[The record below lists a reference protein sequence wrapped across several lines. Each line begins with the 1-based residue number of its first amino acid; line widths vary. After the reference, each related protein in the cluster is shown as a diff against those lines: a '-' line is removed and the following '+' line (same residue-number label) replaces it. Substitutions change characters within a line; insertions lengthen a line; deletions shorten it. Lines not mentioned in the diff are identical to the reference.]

1 MKTPKELFSCDR
13 SNINRSEL
21 YLLILR
27 EIFNEDEPYLKEL
40 LDKLGDK
47 KEKLEKSAHFYYY
60 ICQPY
65 ANNNDVREELRLV
78 GITSL
83 IEGMMQGI
91 EYKDFFQ
98 WFESIYK
105 VNKIEDYSK
114 IKEEYLEQFGATRR
128 IKSYFKNYIL
138 GDDKK
143 SLLECIKLFTNRNG
157 FVRFNSI
164 DKIAQFLYSMR
175 SEFVHIARMHSLCPE
190 DCHLAAIYV
199 GGKSYKVNIKI
210 SEFMKIFERSFINF
224 WEKKAGI
231 INQNLAHPS
240 PKLFDATT

>member
-1 MKTPKELFSCDR
+1 LRKATEGQAKLKNMKTLEELFSGDR

-21 YLLILR
+21 YLLILKK
-27 EIFNEDEPYLKEL
+27 IFNKDEPYLKEI

-47 KEKLEKSAHFYYY
+47 KGKLEKFAHFYYY

-65 ANNNDVREELRLV
+65 ANDGNVREELRLI

-83 IEGMMQGI
+83 IEGMMQEI

-98 WFESIYK
+98 WFESTYK
-105 VNKIEDYSK
+105 VNKIEDYLK

-128 IKSYFKNYIL
+128 IKSYFESYIL
-138 GDDKK
+138 EGDRD
-143 SLLECIKLFTNRNG
+143 SLLECIKPFTNQNG

-190 DCHLAAIYV
+190 DCHLAAICV
-199 GGKSYKVNIKI
+199 HGKPYKVNIKI

-224 WEKKAGI
+224 WEKKAGV
-231 INQNLAHPS
+231 IN
-240 PKLFDATT
+240 